1 MKISRDINT
10 PIRKNINWNEIW
22 EQDDLGL
29 IYCWERG
36 REKAIEDSSL
46 AKSAMDGHLVILP
59 WKGGLKQS
67 LKIKKYGSMK
77 YLAMWQ
83 GLRGESLFLDT
94 EKEITLMCTHFKT
107 EVIYTND
114 IAIISLEA
122 N

>member
-1 MKISRDINT
+1 MKLNRDINL
-10 PIRKNINWNEIW
+10 PCRKNLTWNETW
-22 EQDDLGL
+22 GQDDSGL

-36 REKAIEDSSL
+36 REKASEDETL
-46 AKSAMDGHLVILP
+46 ATAAKAGVLVILP

-67 LKIKKYGSMK
+67 LKIKKYGSMN

-83 GLRGESLFLDT
+83 GLRGEDLSLDT
-94 EKEITLMCTHFKT
+94 EIEVVLKCVKFNT

-114 IAIISLEA
+114 IAIISAEI